1 MKEKPMHRRRVLAA
15 TPLVLAPGLLRAQ
28 AWPARPI
35 RLVIPYSAGGGNDV
49 IARPVA
55 IRLSEKLGQSVVV
68 ENKPGAQAII
78 GMELV
83 AKSPPDGYTLLVA
96 PSGPMTINPA
106 IYSKLPY
113 SPTHDF
119 QPISLMAEFPLV

>member
-1 MKEKPMHRRRVLAA
+1 MKEKRMHRRRVLAK
-15 TPLVLAPGLLRAQ
+15 TPLVLAPGLLHAQ

-35 RLVIPYSAGGGNDV
+35 RLVIPYSAGGGNDE

-55 IRLSEKLGQSVVV
+55 IRWAEKLGQSVVV

-96 PSGPMTINPA
+96 PSGPMTIN
-106 IYSKLPY
+106 
-113 SPTHDF
+113 
-119 QPISLMAEFPLV
+119 